1 MNEHQ
6 IENYLCTQVKD
17 KGGLALKLNSTS
29 MAGLPDRLVLFP
41 DGAIYFVELKAPGK
55 KPRPLQAAVHR
66 RLKSLGFMVS
76 VIDSKQQ
83 VNEFIEK
90 VGTDGIYTTQV
101 SGNSHK

>member
-41 DGAIYFVELKAPGK
+41 DGFIYFVELKAPGK

-90 VGTDGIYTTQV
+90 VGTDGIYTAQV
-101 SGNSHK
+101 SGNCHK